1 MDIVKR
7 HHVSCTK
14 SESCQNVY
22 VQGDGC
28 SSMHMDYIFL
38 IENGNF
44 FSSQHCTYFFLHSE
58 FGVSIHNERN
68 RPVLDNYGNKIV
80 RISLNSFDLLLKV
93 NRSRYIALFAVSRSI
108 KQLFLIDFVNS
119 YLFPI
124 FFSIVFMN
132 I

>member
-1 MDIVKR
+1 MDIVKKT
-7 HHVSCTK
+7 SCIMYK
-14 SESCQNVY
+14 SESFQNVY

-28 SSMHMDYIFL
+28 S
-38 IENGNF
+38 GNF
-44 FSSQHCTYFFLHSE
+44 FSSQHCTYFFLPSE

-68 RPVLDNYGNKIV
+68 RLVLDNYGNKIV

-93 NRSRYIALFAVSRSI
+93 NKSRYIALFAVSRSI

-124 FFSIVFMN
+124 FF
-132 I
+132 